1 MKWIKAM
8 ALSAV
13 VTLFAAMLLL
23 SAAGFV
29 ICRSGALPRS
39 SLSLITTL
47 IACAAV
53 FLGGLLPGLSLR
65 EKGLFLGLGAGA
77 LFLVCAG
84 LVTVLVFQAEPDQPQ
99 AEGEI
104 LIWGYN
110 PVISGYSSAI
120 CLVKP
125 FGLRYNSTKTERGDE
140 DENHEEKPSAF
151 GAGPGSGS
159 LPDCLRRE
167 GQRWPCWR
175 QLRQRGL
182 HHAGA
187 GGHWGSV

>member
-65 EKGLFLGLGAGA
+65 EMAGA

-84 LVTVLVFQAEPDQPQ
+84 LVTVLVFQAEPDP
-99 AEGEI
+99 ASAGKAAAVLLSGAIGGI
-104 LIWGYN
+104 LGAN
-110 PVISGYSSAI
+110 RKRK
-120 CLVKP
+120 VK
-125 FGLRYNSTKTERGDE
+125 F
-140 DENHEEKPSAF
+140 
-151 GAGPGSGS
+151 
-159 LPDCLRRE
+159 
-167 GQRWPCWR
+167 
-175 QLRQRGL
+175 
-182 HHAGA
+182 
-187 GGHWGSV
+187 

>member
-84 LVTVLVFQAEPDQPQ
+84 LVTVLVCQAEPDP
-99 AEGEI
+99 ASAGKAAAVLLSGAIGGI
-104 LIWGYN
+104 LGAN
-110 PVISGYSSAI
+110 RKRK
-120 CLVKP
+120 VK
-125 FGLRYNSTKTERGDE
+125 F
-140 DENHEEKPSAF
+140 
-151 GAGPGSGS
+151 
-159 LPDCLRRE
+159 
-167 GQRWPCWR
+167 
-175 QLRQRGL
+175 
-182 HHAGA
+182 
-187 GGHWGSV
+187 